1 MLNHNHIFNDPIHGV
16 MDFNEQQKNLIVKY
30 IDTDIFQRLRRI
42 YQLGVTDYVFPGATH
57 SRFSHSL
64 GACYL
69 AKNLCESLKN
79 DFKNQEEI
87 NATIL
92 SALLHDIGHGPF
104 SHSFEYVLNDKLP
117 NEKKISHDYGWQNKF
132 LDEFASKSQEFNSEI
147 SLVKDILKL
156 KNNFKKSIF
165 SSQLDVDRLDYLLRD
180 SHFCGVPYGK
190 IDLRW
195 ILKSIE
201 VVEKDDSKVFSI
213 KSKGIGAVEHYLSA
227 RRLMNKNIYYNSKVC
242 AVQYYYKEFI
252 LSLEEYISSKEL
264 FPNNLMRFLKNY
276 FEYKN
281 NNSSSN
287 STTNNF
293 IDENYNLYKNLT
305 DDDITIQLKIMNEL
319 NHNSK
324 ACKIAYYLLNRH
336 LPNCFSIDKE
346 KYKNISIIVN
356 NFKEKLSDNDK
367 WKINLEKF
375 NIQTYKSNSDPIY
388 VTENSNL
395 VNILDKS
402 DILNFH
408 VDKDENKYILYI
420 DPTIDN
426 YGQILNEIK

>member
-42 YQLGVTDYVFPGATH
+42 NQLGVTDYVFPGATH

-79 DFKNQEEI
+79 EFNNQEEI

-104 SHSFEYVLNDKLP
+104 SHSFEYVLNDNLP

-132 LDEFASKSQEFNSEI
+132 LDEFASKSYEFNEEI
-147 SLVKDILKL
+147 SIVKKILNL

-195 ILKSIE
+195 ILKSID
-201 VVEKDDSKVFSI
+201 VVEKDDSKIFSI

-281 NNSSSN
+281 NNVS
-287 STTNNF
+287 TNNF
-293 IDENYNLYKNLT
+293 IEENYKLYKNLT

-319 NHNSK
+319 NHKSK
-324 ACKIAYYLLNRH
+324 ACNIANYLLNRH
-336 LPNCFSIDKE
+336 LPNCFNIDKE
-346 KYKNISIIVN
+346 KYKNISLIIN
-356 NFKEKLSDNDK
+356 DFKDTLSDNDK

-408 VDKDENKYILYI
+408 SDKDENKYILYI

-426 YGQILNEIK
+426 YEKILDAIK